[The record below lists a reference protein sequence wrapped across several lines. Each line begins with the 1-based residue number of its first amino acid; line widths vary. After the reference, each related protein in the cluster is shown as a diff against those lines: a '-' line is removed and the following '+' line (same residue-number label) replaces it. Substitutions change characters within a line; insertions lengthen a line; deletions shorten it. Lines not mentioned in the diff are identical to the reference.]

1 MRQIPYVPLK
11 NSKQLAHKLNLA
23 VGQRTE
29 IMTKIRTDDGL
40 TNGASNVIKY
50 TLDEK
55 SKLPQICLVQ
65 ICCKYEIRKAL
76 QPVQR
81 WRWPNSHKNVKIRP

>member
-11 NSKQLAHKLNLA
+11 NSKQLALKLNLA

-29 IMTKIRTDDGL
+29 IMIKIRADDGL
-40 TNGASNVIKY
+40 TNGASNVIKH

-81 WRWPNSHKNVKIRP
+81 W